1 MARAPDVEPGWSYPH
16 VVPLTPRVVEPPSWS
31 PPSTNGDPAQTPEI
45 SAAVRPSADQTTEGR
60 TEPSTEYENLLSIWN
75 LLSETSDSAADMS
88 GHGNADQSDKIIRR
102 ATDMIIGQIE
112 DIGSVAI
119 RGFRDLAKECQKRR
133 DAESELADERQSRR
147 VAESQVANYRSR
159 VRCVMCLEEERSVL
173 LQPCW
178 HLVSCKSCADKV
190 GICPVCRT
198 QIEGRLKVKLT

>member
-1 MARAPDVEPGWSYPH
+1 MPTVEGPEP
-16 VVPLTPRVVEPPSWS
+16 VP
-31 PPSTNGDPAQTPEI
+31 
-45 SAAVRPSADQTTEGR
+45 
-60 TEPSTEYENLLSIWN
+60 SIWN

-102 ATDMIIGQIE
+102 ATDMIIGKIE

-173 LQPCW
+173 FQPCW
-178 HLVSCKSCADKV
+178 HLVSCSPCADKV